1 MTIPSLNI
9 PIKPL
14 FVCGHKCNHYN
25 RGSTIWGIWGNEE
38 GAGIIRDETWAAWTG
53 WQNTSSK
60 DQLSTDQLRV
70 DLVRVDLDL
79 VRVDL
84 TTPSHCT
91 VVKFPPRQTPHLFLV
106 RLSLV
111 FVLLVVSLN
120 GSVEGHFQ
128 LTLVEVLRQCTHCT
142 HTPC

>member
-25 RGSTIWGIWGNEE
+25 RGSTIWGIWSNE

-53 WQNTSSK
+53 WQSTSSK

-70 DLVRVDLDL
+70 DLMRVDLDL

-84 TTPSHCT
+84 MTPSHCT
-91 VVKFPPRQTPHLFLV
+91 VVKIPTKTDSPPFPSTSFLG
-106 RLSLV
+106 

-142 HTPC
+142 HTSC